1 MSENYNMGQLG
12 VIAPFKAKEGTITI
26 TEGASAHGNI
36 KVPVM
41 GAPIKKGDYVALDG
55 EMTVKKAGSSDTIIG
70 IAYNTPKWDVEP
82 TTNYTQAQAL
92 SAGVLREVGIETKF
106 KKILTVPAKAS
117 EGIAAGDYV
126 TLKAEVEKSQS
137 ATDYMALSA
146 QDANDLVVIG
156 FL

>member
-55 EMTVKKAGSSDTIIG
+55 EMIVKKAGSSDTIIG

-82 TTNYTQAQAL
+82 TTDYTQAQAL
-92 SAGVLREVGIETKF
+92 AAGVITGAGALVG
-106 KKILTVPAKAS
+106 TVVAEDSYIKVTPSSTAAADLKGLKAVL
-117 EGIAAGDYV
+117 IVDYV
-126 TLKAEVEKSQS
+126 
-137 ATDYMALSA
+137 
-146 QDANDLVVIG
+146 
-156 FL
+156 